1 MRMFKKKL
9 DLVCEMYKEEV
20 KNKITIICEN
30 QQQIVNEVKDVVGE
44 VENQLTMNNNRSNKQ
59 EDMLKAIGEAV
70 LGLRDE
76 MQINRTN
83 HQILKDKQEKIEH
96 RMEEERRVTN
106 ETLQKNTNSVQAQGE
121 ALQDWF
127 KRGHTIGVE
136 NPSNEPKTEVKKE
149 NAPPGLI
156 YGVAEQRFFDQGE
169 RKTTPFLTQKEKDT
183 DSIMTERGW
192 AQEKTRIATT
202 S

>member
-70 LGLRDE
+70 LGLGDE

-83 HQILKDKQEKIEH
+83 RQILQDKQEKTEH
-96 RMEEERRVTN
+96 RMEEERRATK
-106 ETLQKNTNSVQAQGE
+106 ETLRETLTQYRHREKQCKIG
-121 ALQDWF
+121 L
-127 KRGHTIGVE
+127 KRGRQ
-136 NPSNEPKTEVKKE
+136 
-149 NAPPGLI
+149 L
-156 YGVAEQRFFDQGE
+156 
-169 RKTTPFLTQKEKDT
+169 
-183 DSIMTERGW
+183 GW
-192 AQEKTRIATT
+192 E
-202 S
+202 SH